1 MKSAGY
7 KAKQALG
14 QHFLDDPALLNRLV
28 DASGVGPDDHVFE
41 IGPGMGSLTSVL
53 AGRVKD
59 VLALE
64 VDEDLLPL
72 LRVTL
77 HGHDN
82 VQVVQG
88 DIMTA
93 DLPAMLAGR
102 APLHVVANLPY
113 YITTPI
119 LNLLLKADAGFSSIS
134 VMVQKEAAERVV
146 AQPSTQQWGPLAVLA
161 QYRAEPR
168 VAMHIPAGAF
178 RPPPKT
184 DSAFV
189 VMPLRDAPPVDAG
202 DETLFF
208 RLVNAAFAMRRK
220 TLLNNLMPAFA
231 LTRPLAQQALE
242 AAGLRPDIRGEALG
256 LEQFA
261 ALSRALLSMTNL

>member
-1 MKSAGY
+1 MKAGY
-7 KAKQALG
+7 RAKQALG
-14 QHFLDDPALLNRLV
+14 QHFLSDPALLNKLV
-28 DASGVGPDDHVFE
+28 DHSGAGPDDHVFE
-41 IGPGMGSLTSVL
+41 IGPGMGSLTGVL
-53 AGRVKD
+53 AARVKD

-64 VDEDLLPL
+64 IDEDLLPL

-82 VQVVQG
+82 VRVVHG

-93 DLPAMLAGR
+93 DLPQLLGGLE
-102 APLHVVANLPY
+102 PLHVVANLPY

-119 LNLLLKADAGFSSIS
+119 LNLLLRAPLALHTIS

-146 AQPSTQQWGPLAVLA
+146 AQPSTPAWGPLAVLA
-161 QYRAEPR
+161 QYRAVPR

-189 VMPLRDAPPVDAG
+189 VMPLRPQPPVDVG
-202 DETLFF
+202 DEARFF
-208 RLVNAAFAMRRK
+208 RLVQAAFAMRRK
-220 TLLNNLMPAFA
+220 TLLNNLMPAFS
-231 LTRPLAQQALE
+231 LTRAQAQQAIE
-242 AAGLRPDIRGEALG
+242 QAQLRPDIRGEALG

-261 ALSRALLSMTNL
+261 CLSRALGTLNA